1 LPAPNNAL
9 IAQLVEHLIC
19 NQRVRG
25 SSPCG
30 GTIIKSYVYRQLS
43 DLDTGTLRAMLN
55 DDGRTMLDNIR
66 TNIEGREVQYA
77 GMVKW

>member
-1 LPAPNNAL
+1 
-9 IAQLVEHLIC
+9 
-19 NQRVRG
+19 
-25 SSPCG
+25 
-30 GTIIKSYVYRQLS
+30 
-43 DLDTGTLRAMLN
+43 MLN